1 MYQVDIMKNY
11 ALLGVIDYKTS
22 QLTCN
27 AGEELFREVLY
38 LTVRKRDEGIAF
50 QKVKDTLT

>member
-1 MYQVDIMKNY
+1 MKNY